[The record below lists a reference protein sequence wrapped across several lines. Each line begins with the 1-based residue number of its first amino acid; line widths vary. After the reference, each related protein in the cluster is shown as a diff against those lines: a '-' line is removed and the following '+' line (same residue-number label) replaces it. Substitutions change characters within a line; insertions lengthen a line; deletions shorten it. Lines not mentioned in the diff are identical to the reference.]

1 MRDSDQFVAELRK
14 IKVGPDDFL
23 VTFDVVRLYPSIP
36 HKLCIQLLTDYLNES
51 GCTYTA
57 FLMAILNVVLT
68 ENYCYFA
75 GYYWKQ
81 VIGFATGVACGAE
94 VAHLFL
100 FALFGPVFSD
110 ARFSPYLSYYK
121 MYIDDGVLIWSGP
134 HALLLVM
141 LNELDNR
148 CEEIGLTWQISQEFL
163 IFLDVRPFKGDGWRK
178 TGILDTQV
186 YQKEMN
192 AYLYTPPTSEHP
204 RHVSFGLIKGILLN
218 YIKKSSTFGFFVEIA
233 GLFYARLRARG
244 YSSAL
249 LAEAF
254 SNAPS
259 YEIRESL
266 LDKAL
271 APRSTDVGSSNS
283 PPVLVFSAV
292 FSRSKM
298 AAGLPRAIFL
308 NQHQLPSNF
317 PTHRRVNAWTVGKTL
332 GAQLL
337 TFRFPRSEEGF
348 VRPAL

>member
-1 MRDSDQFVAELRK
+1 M
-14 IKVGPDDFL
+14 
-23 VTFDVVRLYPSIP
+23 
-36 HKLCIQLLTDYLNES
+36 
-51 GCTYTA
+51 YT
-57 FLMAILNVVLT
+57 
-68 ENYCYFA
+68 
-75 GYYWKQ
+75 
-81 VIGFATGVACGAE
+81 
-94 VAHLFL
+94 
-100 FALFGPVFSD
+100 
-110 ARFSPYLSYYK
+110 
-121 MYIDDGVLIWSGP
+121 DDGVLIWSGP

-249 LAEAF
+249 LVEAF

-298 AAGLPRAIFL
+298 ASGLSWAIFL
-308 NQHQLPSNF
+308 N
-317 PTHRRVNAWTVGKTL
+317 
-332 GAQLL
+332 
-337 TFRFPRSEEGF
+337 
-348 VRPAL
+348 